1 MELTTIITFI
11 IYILGM
17 LWIGFYFYKKTNDL
31 SDYVLGG
38 RGLNP
43 AVAALSAGASDMS
56 GWLLL
61 GLPGA
66 LYLSGLN
73 QMWIG
78 IGLTIGAYLNWLIVA
93 GRLRVYTEK
102 LENAITIPDYFENR
116 FNDTGHLLRIVS
128 ALVILLFFTLY
139 IASGLVAGAVLFQN
153 SFGMDYEMALF
164 VGSFVIVSYTF
175 LGGYNAV
182 SWTDFVQ
189 GILMLLALL
198 AVPIVVIAQLGD
210 PGSVA
215 AAIET
220 KGSFYLDP
228 WHEISFLGF
237 VSLMAWGMG
246 YFGQPHI
253 LARFMSVNKVENI
266 PTARRINMGWMIL
279 ALIGALM
286 TGVFGIAYFKDP
298 LANPETVFILFT
310 QTLFNPWVAGILLAA
325 ILSAIMST
333 IDSQILVCSSTLTED
348 IYKSFLKKDASQTEL
363 VWVGRITVIL
373 IAVIAVGMAMNPE
386 STILDLVSYA
396 WAGFGA
402 AFGPAILFSLFWK
415 RMSKEAALA
424 GMLSGT
430 IVVLVWKQLEGGIF
444 ELYELLPAFLI
455 ASFAIWLTGRL
466 KPAPEHVTITYDD
479 CLREHK
485 GEQ

>member
-1 MELTTIITFI
+1 MEFSTIITFI

-78 IGLTIGAYLNWLIVA
+78 IGLVIGAYLNWLIVA

-116 FNDTGHLLRIVS
+116 FNDTGRLLRATS
-128 ALVILLFFTLY
+128 AVVILLFFTLY
-139 IASGLVAGAVLFQN
+139 IASGLVAGAVLFKN
-153 SFGMDYEMALF
+153 SFGMDYETALF

-198 AVPIVVIAQLGD
+198 AVPVVVMANLGD
-210 PGSVA
+210 PAAVA
-215 AAIET
+215 AAIEA
-220 KGSFYLDP
+220 KGGFYLDP
-228 WHEISFLGF
+228 WYEVTAMGF
-237 VSLMAWGMG
+237 ISLMAWGMG

-253 LARFMSVNKVENI
+253 LARFMSVNRVENI
-266 PTARRINMGWMIL
+266 PLARRINMGWMIL

-286 TGVFGIAYFKDP
+286 TGIFGVAYFTEP
-298 LANPETVFILFT
+298 LGNPETVFILFT
-310 QTLFNPWVAGILLAA
+310 QTLFNPWIAGILLAA

-348 IYKSFLKKDASQTEL
+348 IYKSFLKKDAGQKEL
-363 VWVGRITVIL
+363 VWIGRITVVL
-373 IAVIAVGMAMNPE
+373 IAVIAVSMAMNPE
-386 STILDLVSYA
+386 SSILDLVSYA

-402 AFGPAILFSLFWK
+402 AFGPAVLFSLFW
-415 RMSKEAALA
+415 RSMSKEAALA

-430 IVVLVWKQLEGGIF
+430 VTVLVWKQLEGGIF
-444 ELYELLPAFLI
+444 EIYELLPAFLI
-455 ASFAIWLTGRL
+455 ASAAIYLTGKLR
-466 KPAPEHVTITYDD
+466 PAPKHVESTFDT
-479 CLREHK
+479 CLNVHK
-485 GEQ
+485 GVK